1 MVAALALTAAPAA
14 AQLRDSFEGPQPTW
28 TLKEADC
35 GVRVLTHERT
45 YRQAKSGQ
53 ASEHLRLAL
62 GSGTYAFL
70 VQPIGKAPLIR
81 EFQPSLFVKADRAN
95 LQLLARVVLPR
106 TIDRGTGQPLS
117 SWLRGDVYSDVGQWQ
132 QLAIRDIGRLMALE
146 VVSLRTQHGPDIDER
161 EAFVDLIVINA
172 YTAQGT
178 TELWLDD
185 LEIQGYV
192 NLDEQSGPQ
201 ISRRPS
207 EPDAAGGIG
216 REASYGAGRSNGD
229 ADAPLPVVQGSLLLA
244 RGRPLMIRA
253 IQHQGE
259 PLEWLKSLGFNTIKL
274 SASPSA
280 AELIEARQLGLWLI
294 APPPYADA
302 RAAPGAYDGV
312 IAWSLG
318 SRLGDRDL
326 TATEDLVREVRG
338 FDPHQ
343 DRPLLAGVDA
353 RLGDYSR
360 LANLLLVDRPLLGT
374 TQELADLRGWLLSR
388 PRLARAGT
396 PRLAAIQTQRPA
408 RLGEQLVLFGRGAAW
423 EEDVDPQQIRLAA
436 YQALA
441 AGARGLV
448 FPSEAGAGGLSIDN
462 GPAAL
467 RTDALRLLNMELRL
481 LEPWIA
487 AGGVTE
493 ELAGAGGGVQVS
505 VLQTER
511 SRLLLI
517 TQHAPAQQ
525 FVLGP
530 PPRKSLS
537 VLVPGVGIS
546 DRAYSVSLAGV
557 KPLRVSHSG
566 GGARIALDDAPHAAA
581 IVVTQDPLAIHHL
594 NRTLA
599 EFRQEAARLR
609 YDVAARRLVRVVE
622 IDQQLSESGR
632 PLAQAAAWLR
642 EAQAHLEQ
650 AQRLFESNDFDSTHA
665 AVAKAENLLAQVRR
679 GHWEQTAAAFPSAA
693 ASPCIAQFTTLPL
706 HWAAAERIRLGQW
719 QANVQAAGDMESLD
733 AMLKAGW
740 RQQRQAPPGVAG
752 DVSLSLADPHSGRS
766 ALRLQAWAADPQQA
780 PRTLDHPLIW
790 ITSSPVPIRQGQLVR
805 IHGWAN
811 VPRQLGASDEGLL
824 IFDSI
829 GGAELGDRIRTTQ
842 GWREFTLYR
851 AVPQSGALTVTF
863 ALTGLGEASLD
874 DLSISLLDPEPIR
887 QAE

>member
-1 MVAALALTAAPAA
+1 LVLFAARAA

-28 TLKEADC
+28 SLKEADC
-35 GVRVLTHERT
+35 GVRVLTHERS
-45 YRQAKSGQ
+45 YRDARSGQ
-53 ASEHLRLAL
+53 ASEHIRLAL

-81 EFQPSLFVKADRAN
+81 EFQPSLFVKADRPN

-106 TIDRGTGQPLS
+106 TIDRGTGQPIS
-117 SWLRGDVYSDVGQWQ
+117 SWLRGDVYSDVGNWQ
-132 QLAIRDIGRLMALE
+132 QLAIKDVGRLMALE
-146 VVSLRTQHGPDIDER
+146 VVSLRTQHGRDIDER

-185 LEIQGYV
+185 LEIEGYV
-192 NLDEQSGPQ
+192 NLDEQSDAQ

-207 EPDAAGGIG
+207 DLEGAAGIG
-216 REASYGAGRSNGD
+216 REVSSGTSRSS
-229 ADAPLPVVQGSLLLA
+229 AEPPLPVVQGSLVLA

-280 AELIEARQLGLWLI
+280 AELTEARQLGLWLI

-302 RAAPGAYDGV
+302 RVQPGAYDGV
-312 IAWSLG
+312 LAWSLG

-326 TATEDLVREVRG
+326 AATEELAREVHS

-353 RLGDYSR
+353 RLADYSR
-360 LANLLLVDRPLLGT
+360 LANLLLVERPMLGT
-374 TQELADLRGWLLSR
+374 TQELADLRPWLLTR

-396 PRLAAIQTQRPA
+396 PVLAAVQTQRSA

-423 EEDVDPQQIRLAA
+423 EEDVDPQQLRLAA
-436 YQALA
+436 FQAIA
-441 AGARGLV
+441 AGARGLI
-448 FPSEAGAGGLSIDN
+448 FPAEPGSGGLSIDN

-467 RTDALRLLNMELRL
+467 RTDSLRLLNMELRL

-487 AGGVTE
+487 AGQVTE

-511 SRLLLI
+511 SRLLVL

-530 PPRKSLS
+530 PPRGSLS
-537 VLVPGVGIS
+537 VMVPGVGIS
-546 DRAYSVSLAGV
+546 ERAYHVSLAGV
-557 KPLRVSHSG
+557 KPLKVSHTG
-566 GGARIALDDAPHAAA
+566 GGARITLDDAPHAAA
-581 IVVTQDPLAIHHL
+581 IVVTQDPLALHHL

-622 IDQQLSESGR
+622 IDRLLSESDHSL
-632 PLAQAAAWLR
+632 PQSAAWLR

-650 AQRLFESNDFDSTHA
+650 AQRLFESSDFESTHA

-679 GHWEQTAAAFPSAA
+679 GHWEQTAAAFPSPA
-693 ASPCIAQFTTLPL
+693 ASPCISQFTTLPL

-719 QANVQAAGDMESLD
+719 QPNVQAAGDMESLD

-740 RQQRQAPPGVAG
+740 RQQRQTPPGIAG
-752 DVSLSLADPHSGRS
+752 DVSLSLADPHAGRS
-766 ALRLQAWAADPQQA
+766 ALRLQAWTADPEQA

-811 VPRQLGASDEGLL
+811 VPRQLTASDEGLL
-824 IFDSI
+824 VFDSI
-829 GGAELGDRIRTTQ
+829 GGAELGDRIRATQ

-851 AVPQSGALTVTF
+851 AVPQSGELAVTF